1 VIDFP
6 RRGEARGT
14 KMVSA
19 DLVQWKPERSE
30 IHQMRENMQS
40 VEFSWK
46 YIVWTGIAERFY

>member
-30 IHQMRENMQS
+30 IHQMRENMPS